1 MPFFVLE
8 LEKLIQRLEE
18 EFNIRLGSE
27 KNLVFFKT
35 PLFDNTN
42 SIVISIRAVM
52 KL

>member
-27 KNLVFFKT
+27 KNLVFSKHLCLIT
-35 PLFDNTN
+35 QIQLSLALGP
-42 SIVISIRAVM
+42 S
-52 KL
+52 